1 MLEGIHQDIDRV
13 FVVLGPAHEAIKPT
27 STKYLLYSLHLRAT
41 SDHGR
46 VNTIL
51 VRSLRHPSEEVE
63 LDVLQAHELFAI
75 DEPEQHLK
83 CFAILL
89 KRNYLAG
96 IEGRTR
102 RRKRVRFAVE
112 LRALDVETRP
122 VGRNERDD
130 AWRGL
135 VADYITRS
143 ADVFE
148 DKRGHVQRED
158 VRGVGWASVVSAD
171 MVGGGKQQG
180 DAGRLRDAGR

>member
-1 MLEGIHQDIDRV
+1 M
-13 FVVLGPAHEAIKPT
+13 
-27 STKYLLYSLHLRAT
+27 
-41 SDHGR
+41 
-46 VNTIL
+46 
-51 VRSLRHPSEEVE
+51 RSLRHPGEEVE
-63 LDVLQAHELFAI
+63 LDVLQAHVLFAI
-75 DEPEQHLK
+75 DEAEQKLQSIP
-83 CFAILL
+83 ILL
-89 KRNYLAG
+89 KRNDLAG

-102 RRKRVRFAVE
+102 RRKRVRFALE

-158 VRGVGWASVVSAD
+158 VCGVGWVSVVSAD
-171 MVGGGKQQG
+171 MVGGGEQQG
-180 DAGRLRDAGR
+180 DTGRLQDAGR